1 MKNLPTG
8 AWVSTCGG
16 QGAGGDPEER
26 GTSTAQLFPARPQPL
41 KPDFSAVS
49 VCRSKCNFS
58 SCWSGRAFSW
68 DVQVV
73 GAKRRRVG
81 PADWQ
86 GGSTENKQESQNI
99 GVESGSRVFK
109 ATKTLGFET

>member
-8 AWVSTCGG
+8 AWVSMCGG

-41 KPDFSAVS
+41 KPDFSALS
-49 VCRSKCNFS
+49 VCRSKCTFS

-81 PADWQ
+81 PADWREAAPR
-86 GGSTENKQESQNI
+86 TNESRNI
-99 GVESGSRVFK
+99 GVNSGSRVFK